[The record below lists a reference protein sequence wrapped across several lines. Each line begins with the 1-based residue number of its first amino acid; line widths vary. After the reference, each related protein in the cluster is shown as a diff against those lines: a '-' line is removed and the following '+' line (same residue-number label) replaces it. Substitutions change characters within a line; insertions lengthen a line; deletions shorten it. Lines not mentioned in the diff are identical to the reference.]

1 MDLADIGTELIEAAQ
16 GVQDHTVELRRAIH
30 ADPELGLDLP
40 KTQKKILEA
49 LDGLGLDITTGEAL
63 TSVVADLDT
72 GKPGP
77 TILLRGDMD
86 ALPLQEDLDV
96 AWRSQ
101 NEQMMHACGHD
112 AHVAMLLSAARLLSE
127 NKSELT
133 GKIRFMFQP
142 GEEGY
147 HGAKYMI
154 EEGVLDG
161 VDRAFAIHVFTQMR
175 SGHFFSRGGAL
186 MASADRFEITIN
198 GSGGHASMPHGCVD
212 PIPAAASTVL
222 GLHAMVGRTTPASE
236 AAVLTV
242 SHLEAGTTNNI
253 IPHNAF
259 MEGTIRTLN
268 EDVRSTL
275 HTNLMNV
282 ANHNA
287 QAHNCSCNAEIIAGY
302 PVTINNEEEVQRAA
316 AVAEAVVGE
325 GSFHI
330 MREAVMG
337 AEDWSYV
344 LNKVPGSM
352 AFLGVCAPDLTP
364 RRGSAQPF
372 EPDDHRRRRHG
383 PGCRHVCRHGDVAAP
398 PPLLEGPSSRKRH

>member
-1 MDLADIGTELIEAAQ
+1 MDIADAGPEILEAAQ
-16 GVQDHTVELRRAIH
+16 GLQDHTVELRRAIH

-40 KTQKKILEA
+40 RTQAKILDA
-49 LDGLGLDITTGEAL
+49 LDGLGLHITKGEAL

-86 ALPLQEDLDV
+86 ALPLQEDTDV
-96 AWRSQ
+96 AWVSQ
-101 NEQMMHACGHD
+101 NEGMMHACGHD

-127 NKSELT
+127 NKDELT
-133 GKIRFMFQP
+133 GKVRFMFQP
-142 GEEGY
+142 GEEGH

-154 EEGVLDG
+154 DEGVLDG

-175 SGHFFSRGGAL
+175 SGHFFSRGGPL
-186 MASADRFEITIN
+186 MASADRFEITIE

-212 PIPAAASTVL
+212 PVPAAASTVL

-242 SHLEAGTTNNI
+242 AHLQAGTTNNI
-253 IPHNAF
+253 IPASAF

-275 HTNLMNV
+275 HENLVNV
-282 ANHNA
+282 SNHNA
-287 QAHNCSCNAEIIAGY
+287 MAHNCTCNAEIIAGY
-302 PVTINNEEEVQRAA
+302 GVTINNDEEVQRSKS
-316 AVAEAVVGE
+316 VAESVVGE

-330 MREAVMG
+330 LRDAVMG

-344 LNKVPGSM
+344 LNEVPGSM
-352 AFLGVCAPDLTP
+352 AFLGVCAPDLAP
-364 RRGSAQPF
+364 
-372 EPDDHRRRRHG
+372 ED
-383 PGCRHVCRHGDVAAP
+383 AAP
-398 PPLLEGPSSRKRH
+398 NHSNLMTIDEDAMVQGVAMYAAMAM

>member
-1 MDLADIGTELIEAAQ
+1 MNLETGGTDLVDAAQ
-16 GVQDHTVELRRAIH
+16 ALQAQTVELRRAIH
-30 ADPELGLDLP
+30 ADPEIGLDLP
-40 KTQKKILEA
+40 RTQSKILDA
-49 LDGLGLDITTGEAL
+49 LDGLGLHITTGEAL

-101 NEQMMHACGHD
+101 VEGTMHACGHD
-112 AHVAMLLSAARLLSE
+112 AHVAMLLSAARMLSE
-127 NKSELT
+127 NKDELI

-142 GEEGY
+142 GEEGF

-175 SGHFFSRGGAL
+175 SGHFFSKGGPL

-198 GSGGHASMPHGCVD
+198 GAGGHASMPHGCTD

-242 SHLEAGTTNNI
+242 AHLKAGTTNNI
-253 IPHNAF
+253 IPASAF

-268 EDVRSTL
+268 EDVRTGL
-275 HTNLMNV
+275 HENLVRV
-282 ANHNA
+282 AQGNA
-287 QAHNCSCNAEIIAGY
+287 VAHNCSCTAEIIPGY
-302 PVTINNEEEVQRAA
+302 PVTLNNDAEVLRAQT
-316 AVAEAVVGE
+316 VAEQVVGE
-325 GSFHI
+325 GSFHL
-330 MREAVMG
+330 MPEAMMG

-344 LNKVPGSM
+344 LNEVPGSM
-352 AFLGVCAPDLTP
+352 AFLGVCSPDLVP
-364 RRGSAQPF
+364 H
-372 EPDDHRRRRHG
+372 E
-383 PGCRHVCRHGDVAAP
+383 AAP
-398 PPLLEGPSSRKRH
+398 NHSNLMTIDEDAMAQGVAMYAAMAMPS

>member
-1 MDLADIGTELIEAAQ
+1 MATALGPDILAASSALDGETI
-16 GVQDHTVELRRAIH
+16 ELRRSIH
-30 ADPELGLDLP
+30 ADPELGLQLP
-40 KTQKKILEA
+40 RTQQRILDS
-49 LDGLGLDITTGEAL
+49 LTGLGLSITLGEST

-77 TILLRGDMD
+77 TVLLRGDMD
-86 ALPLQEDLDV
+86 ALPLQEDYESPFQSKIEG
-96 AWRSQ
+96 A
-101 NEQMMHACGHD
+101 MHACGHD
-112 AHVAMLLSAARLLSE
+112 SHVAMLASAARLLSE

-133 GKIRFMFQP
+133 GKVRFMFQP
-142 GEEGY
+142 GEEGF

-364 RRGSAQPF
+364 
-372 EPDDHRRRRHG
+372 EE
-383 PGCRHVCRHGDVAAP
+383 AAP
-398 PPLLEGPSSRKRH
+398 NHSNLMTIDEDAMVQGVAMYAAMAM